1 MTGTGIFG
9 LGMLL
14 KSLGW
19 AKGGKKRSEKSEALE
34 QVSGIQQYSIITPQ
48 GSFTLDWAQPFAI
61 PFFMGVSL
69 MEKLEQQEDFDYD
82 AFMDAAAAGGDTFFN
97 MTMLQNVKRILGGAG
112 STSEAI
118 LGLPW
123 DYVQQAWPAV
133 FGQAARTIDD
143 TRRSTYDPDG
153 WKQIGNTIQSKMP
166 YIGIDWLPSSKK
178 LEPALDVWG
187 QEQSQGGVIQQFI
200 SPGYWREATSDPV
213 TQEIARLFDAFRDTD
228 ILPKVAPKSFSA
240 DKVKYTLSAEQR
252 TDFQRDMGQAN
263 YNDIARLISTA
274 EYKRMTDAQKVKR
287 IKGIINDSYND
298 MKDAIIKASAL
309 KGN

>member
-1 MTGTGIFG
+1 
-9 LGMLL
+9 
-14 KSLGW
+14 
-19 AKGGKKRSEKSEALE
+19 
-34 QVSGIQQYSIITPQ
+34 
-48 GSFTLDWAQPFAI
+48 
-61 PFFMGVSL
+61 
-69 MEKLEQQEDFDYD
+69 
-82 AFMDAAAAGGDTFFN
+82 

-123 DYVQQAWPAV
+123 NYVQQAWPAV

-143 TRRSTYDPDG
+143 TRRSTYDPNG
-153 WKQIGNTIQSKMP
+153 WKQMGNIIQSKIP
-166 YIGIDWLPSSKK
+166 YIGTDWLPSSKK

-228 ILPKVAPKSFSA
+228 MLPKVAPKSFSA
-240 DKVKYTLSAEQR
+240 DNVKYTLSAEQR
-252 TDFQRDMGQAN
+252 TQFQRDMGQAN
-263 YNDIARLISTA
+263 YSDLARLISTA
-274 EYKRMTDAQKVKR
+274 EYKRMTDAQKVKK
-287 IKGIINDSYND
+287 IKKIVNDNYE
-298 MKDAIIKASAL
+298 DAKEDIRKASAL